1 MVDAQ
6 WISNKTRR
14 FLLTLYSLSNG
25 EVGKDIS
32 AERIFDIVHVDFD
45 NKGAV
50 LRTLAHEGLVEW
62 SNSANPKLS
71 NKGKIEARKI
81 MDSTYAE
88 RERAVLTAVYE
99 IADRQIGKLVVI
111 SELAKA
117 LNMSS
122 QEVTPILNDLE
133 DRKGFLDGINEAVS
147 ITPKGVE
154 FLEMAS
160 NSESSQQKHRDREY
174 AVLKYLFDYG
184 GSVNGSQ
191 IAESLSLPGDLVDT
205 ILLDF
210 QKHDWVSLAFGYTAE
225 ITPAGKSAFYK
236 WNDRPESVSQ
246 SAVTYNVNNYGTA
259 QIGGQGNT
267 INIQQTSNPN
277 FNEAIRSV
285 IELLQSSSLNPDD
298 KDEALADI
306 QAVSKLAV
314 QNPPNAFERAKLK
327 ITAVETIVKGTDL
340 VVQMAPYW
348 PAIRSFLE
356 SLKL

>member
-1 MVDAQ
+1 MADAQ

-14 FLLTLYSLSNG
+14 FLLTLYCLSNG
-25 EVGKDIS
+25 EVGKEIS
-32 AERIFDIVHVDFD
+32 AELIFDIVHVDFD
-45 NKGAV
+45 NKGPV

-88 RERAVLTAVYE
+88 RERAVLNAVYE

-147 ITPKGVE
+147 ITPRGVE

-184 GSVNGSQ
+184 GSVRGSM
-191 IAESLSLPGDLVDT
+191 IAESLSLPSDLVDT

-210 QKHDWVSLAFGYTAE
+210 QKRKWVSLAFGYTAE

-236 WNDRPESVSQ
+236 WNDRSESVSQ
-246 SAVTYNVNNYGTA
+246 SAITYNVNNYGTA

-267 INIQQTSNPN
+267 INIQQTSAN

-298 KDEALADI
+298 KDEALTDI
-306 QAVSKLAV
+306 KAVSKLAA

-340 VVQMAPYW
+340 VVKMAPYW
-348 PAIRSFLE
+348 QAIRSYFE
-356 SLKL
+356 SL